1 MEKKRVKSPLSRTI
15 ALRFTAFAFLL
26 SAALIASSYLHY
38 KTEMYEKFEQ
48 FAMNIAAVAASHLNP
63 DKISTYLETG
73 QKDEDYE
80 HAYQI
85 LCQIREKGGIEYL
98 YVVKPEIDEV
108 WYVMDTDPSEG
119 AIPLGFHEPYYKGA
133 FAENAE
139 KMSRGE
145 SIPPIVSNEEYGW
158 LMSVYYPMFTT
169 TGESAGYVGVDIGMN
184 EVMEDLQQFTIRM
197 MVLMLVVTGI
207 SLSVMIFIS
216 AKTIADP
223 IRKLSNAAE
232 QLVEAEQAGTAAD
245 TEIFRGLTIRSK
257 DEIGELYQSL
267 SQMEQDMNAYIRDML
282 AITAEK
288 ERITS
293 EMSLASRIQ
302 SGMLPHIFPP
312 FPDHKEFDI
321 YATMTPAKE
330 VGGDFYDFYLVDDD
344 HLCAVIA
351 DVSGK
356 GVPGALFMMVT
367 KIILQSCA
375 MLGSSAAEILTKT
388 NDTICTNNQA
398 EMFVTVW
405 VGILELSTGRL
416 TVANAGHEYP
426 VLKRA
431 GGSFE
436 LMKDKHGLVIGAME
450 GIRYK
455 EYEIQMN
462 PGDRIFVYTDG
473 VTEATDM
480 QNQLFGTGR
489 MLASLNANRDAS
501 GEDLLRNLKQDI
513 DTFVGEASQFDDV
526 TMMTLLYNGSA
537 RQDKGE

>member
-73 QKDEDYE
+73 QKDEEYE

-184 EVMEDLQQFTIRM
+184 EVMEDLQQFTFRM

-267 SQMEQDMNAYIRDML
+267 SQMEQDMNAYIRDVL

-455 EYEIQMN
+455 EYEIRMN

-537 RQDKGE
+537 RQNKGE

>member
-73 QKDEDYE
+73 QKDEEYE

-436 LMKDKHGLVIGAME
+436 FMKDKHGLVIGAME

>member
-73 QKDEDYE
+73 QKDEEYE

-207 SLSVMIFIS
+207 SLSIMIFIS

-267 SQMEQDMNAYIRDML
+267 SQMEQDMNAYIRDVL

-416 TVANAGHEYP
+416 TVANAGHERW
-426 VLKRA
+426 KA
-431 GGSFE
+431 S
-436 LMKDKHGLVIGAME
+436 
-450 GIRYK
+450 GIRS
-455 EYEIQMN
+455 M
-462 PGDRIFVYTDG
+462 RS
-473 VTEATDM
+473 
-480 QNQLFGTGR
+480 R
-489 MLASLNANRDAS
+489 
-501 GEDLLRNLKQDI
+501 
-513 DTFVGEASQFDDV
+513 
-526 TMMTLLYNGSA
+526 
-537 RQDKGE
+537 

>member
-73 QKDEDYE
+73 QKDEEYE

-184 EVMEDLQQFTIRM
+184 EVMEDLQQFTFRM

-455 EYEIQMN
+455 EYEIRMN

-537 RQDKGE
+537 RQNKGE

>member
-73 QKDEDYE
+73 QKDEEYE

-207 SLSVMIFIS
+207 SLSIMIFIS

-267 SQMEQDMNAYIRDML
+267 SQMEQDMNAYIRDVL

-537 RQDKGE
+537 RQNKGE